1 MLKAALARL
10 AKGSLIYGIG
20 GMLQRFMGLLLL
32 PFFTRAL
39 TPQDYGVVALVS
51 LIGVAMS
58 GLFTLGTGNSMGV
71 LYFREMDITK
81 RPTIIWSNI
90 LLLTV
95 NGVFWYTLVFVSAPM
110 LSTLMFQS
118 DRYADLIRLALLGS
132 VFSTIADPWLAY
144 LRMEEKASRYVV
156 ITLISS
162 LLSIVLSIWLVL
174 VQGLGVQG
182 AILAGT
188 LAQGIMLL
196 VNWLMIGRQLLFHI
210 DATLFLPLVR
220 IGFPSIFGLFAFLLI
235 DYADRQM
242 IERLVSLDALGV
254 YSVGYSFAMV
264 MSIAMGAF
272 ATAWP
277 PYFMSYLNKLDE
289 ARIVFSRV
297 LTYYLMGFGS
307 LIVLFFFAAK
317 PVVLLMTAPTFHE
330 AHLVVGLVAAAYM
343 LKGCYM
349 IVLPGIYFAEKLH
362 KQSAVEWI
370 AAIINIGLNL
380 WLIPHLGIVGA
391 ALATFISYLSL
402 PIFAWLVARHYLA
415 VDYEWQRLAWM
426 SLVVVF
432 FCVLLYAMSTRSEVS
447 VISLMLINSAV
458 VMLFVLI
465 AGRVLMTVEERKWLW
480 GKVRP

>member
-1 MLKAALARL
+1 MLKAALTRL

-71 LYFREMDITK
+71 LYYRELDVAK
-81 RPTIIWSNI
+81 RPTIIWSNV

-95 NGVFWYTLVFVSAPM
+95 NAVFWYSLVFVSAPM
-110 LSTLMFQS
+110 LSALMFQS

-144 LRMEEKASRYVV
+144 LRMEEKARRYVV
-156 ITLISS
+156 ITLVSS
-162 LLSIVLSIWLVL
+162 LLSIGLSIWFVL
-174 VQGLGVQG
+174 VQGIGVKG
-182 AILAGT
+182 VILAGT
-188 LAQGIMLL
+188 LAQGIMLG
-196 VNWLMIGRQLLFHI
+196 VNWLMIGRNLPFHI
-210 DATLFLPLVR
+210 DSGLFRPLVR

-254 YSVGYSFAMV
+254 YSVGYSFGMV

-277 PYFMSYLNKLDE
+277 PFFMSYLNKPDE
-289 ARIVFSRV
+289 ARIIFSRV
-297 LTYYLMGFGS
+297 LTYYLIGFGA
-307 LIVLFFFAAK
+307 LVVLFFFAAK
-317 PVVLLMTAPTFHE
+317 PITLIMTAPAFHE
-330 AHLVVGLVAAAYM
+330 AHLVVGLVTAGFM
-343 LKGCYM
+343 LKGCYL

-370 AAIINIGLNL
+370 AAIVNIGLNL
-380 WLIPHLGIVGA
+380 WLIPLFGIVGA
-391 ALATFISYLSL
+391 AMATFISYLTL
-402 PIFAWLVARHYLA
+402 PIFAWLVARHYLT
-415 VDYEWQRLAWM
+415 VDYEWQRLVKITTAILLA
-426 SLVVVF
+426 SALLYFLSARFDVGLISTIAINAA
-432 FCVLLYAMSTRSEVS
+432 VLLFFMSVAYR
-447 VISLMLINSAV
+447 L
-458 VMLFVLI
+458 
-465 AGRVLMTVEERKWLW
+465 LMTAYEREQLW
-480 GKVRP
+480 SRLRS

>member
-1 MLKAALARL
+1 MLKAALTRL
-10 AKGSLIYGIG
+10 ARGSLIYGIG

-32 PFFTRAL
+32 PFFTQVL

-81 RPTIIWSNI
+81 RPTIIWSNV

-95 NGVFWYTLVFVSAPM
+95 NAVFWYLIVFVSAPM
-110 LSTLMFQS
+110 LSALMFQS

-144 LRMEEKASRYVV
+144 LRMEEKARPYVV

-162 LLSIVLSIWLVL
+162 LLSIGLSIWFVL
-174 VQGLGVQG
+174 VQGIGVKG
-182 AILAGT
+182 LVLAGT
-188 LAQGIMLL
+188 LAQGIMLG
-196 VNWLMIGRQLLFHI
+196 VNWLMIGRNLPFHI
-210 DATLFLPLVR
+210 DSGLFLPLVR

-242 IERLVSLDALGV
+242 IERMVSLDALGI
-254 YSVGYSFAMV
+254 YSVGYSFGMV

-277 PYFMSYLNKLDE
+277 PFFMSYINKPDE

-297 LTYYLMGFGS
+297 LTYYLIGFGA
-307 LIVLFFFAAK
+307 LVVLFFFAAK
-317 PVVLLMTAPTFHE
+317 PITLIMTAPAFHE
-330 AHLVVGLVAAAYM
+330 AHLVVGLVAAGFM
-343 LKGCYM
+343 LKGCYL
-349 IVLPGIYFAEKLH
+349 IVLPGIYFAQKLH

-380 WLIPHLGIVGA
+380 WLIPLFGIVGA
-391 ALATFISYLSL
+391 ALTTFISYLSL
-402 PIFAWLVARHYLA
+402 PIFAWLVARNYLK
-415 VDYEWQRLAWM
+415 VDYEWQRLVKISMACFLA
-426 SLVVVF
+426 SALIFFLSARFDLGLLLTFVINAVVLISF
-432 FCVLLYAMSTRSEVS
+432 
-447 VISLMLINSAV
+447 ISLSYQFLITAY
-458 VMLFVLI
+458 
-465 AGRVLMTVEERKWLW
+465 ERNHLW
-480 GKVRP
+480 SRLRS